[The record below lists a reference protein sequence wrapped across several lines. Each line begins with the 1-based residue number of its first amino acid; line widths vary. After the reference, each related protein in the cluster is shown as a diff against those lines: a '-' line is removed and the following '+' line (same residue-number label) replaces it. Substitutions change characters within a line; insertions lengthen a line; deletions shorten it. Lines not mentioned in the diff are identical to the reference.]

1 MDRIHRLFAK
11 ALQCSS
17 EVKFIKLWEQAERF
31 MSVWA
36 RAMNYCY
43 RNGIEVPKEQE
54 AERKALEKAI
64 RACGMEET
72 SEAFLPGILMKIMTV
87 PLLRWTMEEVNG
99 MPTRL
104 RMKTPTEIRRTLAR
118 VANMALNGEI
128 DSKTANTIIL
138 ACNAVLGSIRT
149 DEQQKKID
157 ELEVILNDITK
168 KP

>member
-1 MDRIHRLFAK
+1 
-11 ALQCSS
+11 
-17 EVKFIKLWEQAERF
+17 
-31 MSVWA
+31 
-36 RAMNYCY
+36 
-43 RNGIEVPKEQE
+43 
-54 AERKALEKAI
+54 
-64 RACGMEET
+64 
-72 SEAFLPGILMKIMTV
+72 
-87 PLLRWTMEEVNG
+87 

-104 RMKTPTEIRRTLAR
+104 RMKTPTEIRRTLAS